1 MGKERSK
8 FQAILQCKCP
18 RCRKGDIF
26 EHSAFSFKFAKTY
39 RNCPVC
45 NLKYERT
52 LGFWWTAMYISYA
65 FNVAH
70 VITVLTVI
78 AIFTEK
84 RPELWVYFA
93 AILGS
98 FVFFFTLYF
107 RYSRVLVL
115 HIPIFSSVSYSND
128 PKVWQAQGE

>member
-18 RCRKGDIF
+18 RCRQGDIF
-26 EHSAFSFKFAKTY
+26 VKSAFHYKFAKTH

-70 VITVLTVI
+70 VITVLFAVNI
-78 AIFTEK
+78 LSEN
-84 RPELWVYFA
+84 RPDLWVYFA
-93 AILGS
+93 SILGT
-98 FVFFFTLYF
+98 FIFFIPFYF
-107 RYSRVLVL
+107 RYSRVITL
-115 HIPIFSSVSYSND
+115 HLPVFSNVKYSND
-128 PKVWQAQGE
+128 PKVWEAQGE